1 MKKGFLVTFEGG
13 EGCGKSTQIK
23 LFTKYL
29 EEHHID
35 YVLSREPGGTELGN
49 KLREIL
55 LHSKESMNAATEFFI
70 FSAGRSDHVENII
83 MPALEQG
90 KVVVL
95 DRFYDSSYAYQGYAG
110 DLPVDEMKRIT
121 KLATFGIVPDLTIL
135 LDISYDEGFG
145 RKSIDES
152 LKNLD
157 RIESK
162 GREYH
167 DKVRAGYLQL
177 AKDEPNRIKVVDA
190 SKNKEEVF
198 KNITKLFEEKYN
210 K

>member
-121 KLATFGIVPDLTIL
+121 KLATSGIVPDLTIL

-177 AKDEPNRIKVVDA
+177 AKDEPNRIKIVDA
-190 SKNKEEVF
+190 SKNKE
-198 KNITKLFEEKYN
+198 
-210 K
+210 